1 MNDELP
7 PKSDRDPATEPD
19 PIPADPTAA
28 YTLGYADGRRLVGGQ
43 ADDALASIRARF
55 LAHVEAAQPSR
66 AEQAYVAGVRDAA
79 ADNFPSPPREPCET
93 PYRHAA

>member
-7 PKSDRDPATEPD
+7 PKSERDPAFQPD
-19 PIPADPTAA
+19 PIPTDPVAA
-28 YTLGYADGRRLVGGQ
+28 YTLGYADGRRLVSGQ
-43 ADDALASIRARF
+43 ADDAMKSIRARF
-55 LAHVEAAQPSR
+55 LAHVEATQPSP

-79 ADNFPSPPREPCET
+79 ADNFPSPPHQPYET